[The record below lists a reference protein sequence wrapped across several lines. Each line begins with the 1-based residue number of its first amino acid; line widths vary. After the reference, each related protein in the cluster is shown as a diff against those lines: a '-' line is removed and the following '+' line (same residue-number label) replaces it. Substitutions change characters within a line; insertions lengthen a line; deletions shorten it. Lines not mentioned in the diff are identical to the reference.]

1 MKTLQLPLKALL
13 LAASA
18 RLAAAAHAT
27 PCGSGDLPT
36 AARLGK
42 EKDTRCWLAAGADAN
57 APDAEG
63 RTPLMWYARHGR
75 EGMVQQLLQAGAK
88 PDAIDTEGRTA
99 LMHAAR
105 NGSTEAAQV
114 LLDHRADPNLADA
127 EGNTA
132 LMLAAAHGKSGVL
145 SALINSGAHINARNK
160 AGATA
165 LDLARKGS
173 NPTVEYM
180 LLRVGATGAPVASAA
195 PPVKTVPSAAA
206 RCKGHFTVAARDGD
220 DARVR
225 CWLDAGADPNERDQ
239 HGATALMN
247 AAAGGHTGAARLL
260 MERGADP
267 NIATRRD
274 GATALMMAAYR
285 GHADMVRL
293 LLAKGANPNARN
305 DDGQTPL
312 SLALRGRD
320 GNANSAIVQMLR
332 AAGAK

>member
-1 MKTLQLPLKALL
+1 MKALL
-13 LAASA
+13 FAASA
-18 RLAAAAHAT
+18 LLAAAAHAT

-42 EKDTRCWLAAGADAN
+42 EQDTRCWLTAGADAN

-63 RTPLMWYARHGR
+63 RTPLMWYARRGR
-75 EGMVQQLLQAGAK
+75 EGMVQQLLQTGAQ
-88 PDAIDTEGRTA
+88 PDITDADGKTA

-105 NGSTEAAQV
+105 NGYTEAAQV

-160 AGATA
+160 AGDTA
-165 LDLARKGS
+165 LDLARKGT
-173 NPTVEYM
+173 NPTIEHM
-180 LLRVGATGAPVASAA
+180 LRRVGATGAPVASAA
-195 PPVKTVPSAAA
+195 PPKPDPSAAA
-206 RCKGHFTVAARDGD
+206 KCKGHFTVAARDGD

-247 AAAGGHTGAARLL
+247 AAAGGHTSAARLL

-293 LLAKGANPNARN
+293 LLAKGADPGARN
-305 DDGQTPL
+305 DNDQTAL

-320 GNANSAIVQMLR
+320 GNANPAIVQMLR
-332 AAGAK
+332 NAGAK

>member
-1 MKTLQLPLKALL
+1 MKNHLLSVLL
-13 LAASA
+13 LAAA
-18 RLAAAAHAT
+18 NTFAA
-27 PCGSGDLPT
+27 PGVNCGSGDLPT

-42 EKDTRCWLAAGADAN
+42 EKDTLCWLSAGADVN

-63 RTPLMWYARHGR
+63 RTPLMWYARRGR
-75 EGMVQQLLQAGAK
+75 EGMVQQLLQAGAA
-88 PDAIDTEGRTA
+88 PDATDAEGKTA

-114 LLDHRADPNLADA
+114 LLDHRAAPNLADA

-132 LMLAAAHGKSGVL
+132 LMLAAAHGKTGVM

-165 LDLARKGS
+165 LDLARKS
-173 NPTVEYM
+173 TNPTVEYM
-180 LLRVGATGAPVASAA
+180 LRRVGATGAPVASAA
-195 PPVKTVPSAAA
+195 PPKTVPSAAA

-293 LLAKGANPNARN
+293 LLAKGADPNARN
-305 DDGQTPL
+305 DDGKTPL

-320 GNANSAIVQMLR
+320 GNANPAIVQMLR